1 MLQSWK
7 HSSHLPTKTHV
18 FITHSYLRE
27 KKSYCNLH
35 ASQCVHL
42 YAFFSTT
49 VGLETRN
56 LLQLSEAKVKI
67 NMLSHISLRNKR
79 TQSPFRSFN
88 YAFLAFRI
96 QKRAQQLL
104 ILFCGWYWNPR
115 RRGLNKFLYKQKHS
129 MFPRKWPQTKVIM
142 HSQDII
148 NREILR
154 LVLGLMARNCS
165 KMQ

>member
-1 MLQSWK
+1 MYVKKK
-7 HSSHLPTKTHV
+7 H
-18 FITHSYLRE
+18 
-27 KKSYCNLH
+27 YCNLH
-35 ASQCVHL
+35 ASHCVHL

-56 LLQLSEAKVKI
+56 LLQSSEAKAKI
-67 NMLSHISLRNKR
+67 NMLSHISLKDKR
-79 TQSPFRSFN
+79 IQSSIRSFN

-96 QKRAQQLL
+96 QKRAQQLE

-115 RRGLNKFLYKQKHS
+115 RQGLNKDLYKQKHS
-129 MFPRKWPQTKVIM
+129 MFPRKWSQTKVIM

-154 LVLGLMARNCS
+154 LVLGLIARNCS